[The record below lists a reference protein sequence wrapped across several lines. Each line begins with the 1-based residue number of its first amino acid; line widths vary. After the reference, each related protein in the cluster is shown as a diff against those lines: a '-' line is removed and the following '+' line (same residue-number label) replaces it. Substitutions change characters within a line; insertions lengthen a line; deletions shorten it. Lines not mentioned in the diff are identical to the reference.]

1 MNSKELTYLVLS
13 DIHLGHKRNRT
24 EDIVH
29 NLREYIKDYYKQ
41 IIKAKIIFIAG
52 DVFDRLLSTNSTEY
66 LLATEWLTELIL
78 FCRKHNIKLRILEG
92 TPSHDWRQA
101 KIISSII
108 EKLKIEIDYKYIST
122 LYIEHMVDEDIHIM
136 YMPDEYK
143 ANAEEAYQDVLAL
156 LKEKG
161 LSKVDIAIMHG
172 QFHHQLPGIVLE
184 SSHTE
189 DNYLNIVKYFIN
201 IGHIHTPSVYQG
213 RILASGSFDRLAQNE
228 EEDKGGLLCTIYK
241 DGSFKFVFLK
251 NTRAKIFKTLD
262 YTNSNISIEE
272 ITREIY
278 SILDKL
284 EPDSFV
290 RILINDPKCIEGIKD
305 KYPLLHIKILSKE
318 DKKLKIG
325 DDILQEEVI
334 ESFTITKDNIEELM
348 MKELVGLSPSD
359 IIIAKEE
366 LTNASNI

>member
-1 MNSKELTYLVLS
+1 MLNKIRLS
-13 DIHLGHKRNRT
+13 LLKKT
-24 EDIVH
+24 
-29 NLREYIKDYYKQ
+29 
-41 IIKAKIIFIAG
+41 IIFIFSRFLKFIG
-52 DVFDRLLSTNSTEY
+52 R
-66 LLATEWLTELIL
+66 I
-78 FCRKHNIKLRILEG
+78 IK
-92 TPSHDWRQA
+92 
-101 KIISSII
+101 
-108 EKLKIEIDYKYIST
+108 
-122 LYIEHMVDEDIHIM
+122 
-136 YMPDEYK
+136 
-143 ANAEEAYQDVLAL
+143 
-156 LKEKG
+156 KG
-161 LSKVDIAIMHG
+161 NR
-172 QFHHQLPGIVLE
+172 
-184 SSHTE
+184 
-189 DNYLNIVKYFIN
+189 NYLNIVKYFIN

-213 RILASGSFDRLAQNE
+213 RILASGSFDRLTHNE

-251 NTRAKIFKTLD
+251 NTRAKTFKTLD

-278 SILDKL
+278 SLLDKL